1 MVVTITFEESKVI
14 VMERL
19 TAEDLVMLS
28 PDERWPQEI
37 GCLAVLDGGSLLDSD
52 GRLMIEKVRAVVT
65 GHLQLVPRFR
75 QILSI
80 PHLGLGTPL
89 WVDAPGLDVS
99 DHVRVRQLPAPAD
112 ESRLLRAVEQLVA
125 RRLDRSRPLWEM
137 WLLPGLP
144 ESRIGLLIKVHHA
157 LADGIAGLATIGA
170 LLGATP
176 DKLAEPAPAWIP
188 APAPTARDLFADNLR
203 RHLNRLRRAFA
214 ILVHPVITLRAV
226 RSVWPAMGELIS
238 DRRGPVTS
246 LDRVVG
252 PDRNLALIRSSLD
265 VIKQIARTHNA
276 TVNDVLL
283 AIIAGGLHGLLR
295 SRGEGLDD
303 LVLPV
308 YVPVALRDSASAEA
322 PGNLI
327 AQMVVPL
334 PIGASEPDERL
345 RRIAAETAKRKAR
358 RRLSLGTLLGS
369 GIARWALL
377 KVLDRQPV
385 NVAIADLPGPQ
396 LPLYLAGAQLLE
408 VFPALPLIAKV
419 SLGVGGL
426 SYAGQFNIMA
436 VADRVI
442 CPDLD
447 VFTSSARNEL
457 QALAAASTSQSDVA

>member
-1 MVVTITFEESKVI
+1 
-14 VMERL
+14 MERL
-19 TAEDLVMLS
+19 TAEDLVMLW
-28 PDERWPQEI
+28 PDELWPQEI
-37 GCLAVLDGGSLLDSD
+37 GCLAVLDGQSLLDPD
-52 GRLMIEKVRAVVT
+52 GRFLIEKVRTAAA
-65 GHLQLVPRFR
+65 GRLHLVPRFR
-75 QILSI
+75 QVLSR
-80 PHLGLGTPL
+80 PRLGLGTPL
-89 WVDAPGLDVS
+89 WVDAPAFDLG

-112 ESRLLRAVEQLVA
+112 ESRLLRTVEQLVA
-125 RRLDRSRPLWEM
+125 RRMDRSRPLWEM

-144 ESRIGLLIKVHHA
+144 ENRIGLLIKVHHA
-157 LADGIAGLATIGA
+157 MADGIAGLATISA
-170 LLGATP
+170 LLDATA
-176 DKLAEPAPAWIP
+176 DKLAEPAPDWTP
-188 APAPTARDLFADNLR
+188 AAAPTARDLFADNLR
-203 RHLNRLRRAFA
+203 RRLDGLRRAFA
-214 ILVHPVITLRAV
+214 ILIRPVITLRKV

-283 AIIAGGLHGLLR
+283 AVIAGGLHGLLR
-295 SRGEGLDD
+295 SRGECVED

-308 YVPVALRDSASAEA
+308 YVPVALRHTTSAEA
-322 PGNLI
+322 RGNLI

-334 PIGASEPDERL
+334 PIGAAEPGDRL

-358 RRLSLGTLLGS
+358 HRPSLGTLLGS

-385 NVAIADLPGPQ
+385 NVTIADLPGP
-396 LPLYLAGAQLLE
+396 LVPLDLAGAQLLE
-408 VFPALPLIAKV
+408 VFPVLPLVAKV

-426 SYAGQFNIMA
+426 SYAGQFNIIA

-447 VFTSSARNEL
+447 VFAASARKEL
-457 QALAAASTSQSDVA
+457 QALAAASIQDPKSPFTGKVRIANRRT

>member
-1 MVVTITFEESKVI
+1 MSLAESKVI

-19 TAEDLVMLS
+19 TAEDLVMLA

-37 GCLAVLDGGSLLDSD
+37 GCLAVLDGASLLDPD
-52 GRLMIEKVRAVVT
+52 GRFLIEKVRAAVA
-65 GHLQLVPRFR
+65 GHLHLIPRFR

-89 WVDAPGLDVS
+89 WVDAPAFDVS

-112 ESRLLRAVEQLVA
+112 ESRLLRTVEQLLA

-137 WLLPGLP
+137 WLLPGLS
-144 ESRIGLLIKVHHA
+144 ENRVGLLIKVHHA
-157 LADGIAGLATIGA
+157 LADGIAGLTTMAA
-170 LLGATP
+170 LLDATP
-176 DKLAEPAPAWIP
+176 ETATEPARAWRPAS
-188 APAPTARDLFADNLR
+188 APTAVDLFADNVR
-203 RHLNRLRRAFA
+203 RHLSGLRRAFA
-214 ILVHPVITLRAV
+214 ILVHPVIKLREV

-252 PDRNLALIRSSLD
+252 PDRKLALVRSNLD
-265 VIKQIARTHNA
+265 MIKQIARTHDA

-283 AIIAGGLHGLLR
+283 AVTAGGLHGLLR
-295 SRGEGLDD
+295 SRGESVAD

-308 YVPVALRDSASAEA
+308 YVPVALRHSASPEE
-322 PGNLI
+322 PGNLL

-334 PIGASEPDERL
+334 PIGASEPGERL
-345 RRIAAETAKRKAR
+345 RRIAAETARRKIR
-358 RRLSLGTLLGS
+358 RRPSLGTLLGS
-369 GIARWALL
+369 GLARWALL

-408 VFPALPLIAKV
+408 VFPVLPLIAKV

-436 VADRVI
+436 VADRMI
-442 CPDLD
+442 CPDLE
-447 VFTSSARNEL
+447 VFASSARSEL
-457 QALAAASTSQSDVA
+457 QALAAASISRSQVAAY